1 LFAGNVCLKM
11 LITELETCVQKFH
24 QLWSAGHI
32 AHLDMETHTGIAW
45 VGLRVQ
51 LGHAPGILH
60 QQPHPQPFQI
70 VYKKKDSPSRQRRR
84 TRRAAARQDSAEEV
98 ANEETELEKLPNEDA
113 EKAKEPISA
122 SGQVVVN
129 EANQLSMENKDIEN
143 ESNVETVKVD
153 TETEAEQAT
162 TVNVEDPGDTVAP
175 EIAVIEEIADEV
187 CDDVEY
193 LETSEKPKELDR
205 AVIDNLKLRSQYP
218 RNCET
223 CDKYLRNNLDFRKHV
238 VACIMAR
245 K

>member
-1 LFAGNVCLKM
+1 M
-11 LITELETCVQKFH
+11 LVTELETFVQKFH
-24 QLWSAGHI
+24 QLWSAGHS
-32 AHLDMETHTGIAW
+32 AHLDLETHNGRAW

-60 QQPHPQPFQI
+60 QQPHPQPFQKA
-70 VYKKKDSPSRQRRR
+70 YKKKDSPSRQRRR

-98 ANEETELEKLPNEDA
+98 ANEETEPEKVPNEDG
-113 EKAKEPISA
+113 EKAKESEPISA
-122 SGQVVVN
+122 SEQVVVN
-129 EANQLSMENKDIEN
+129 EANQVSMENKDIEN
-143 ESNVETVKVD
+143 ESNVATVKVD

-162 TVNVEDPGDTVAP
+162 TVNVEDPGEIIAT

-187 CDDVEY
+187 CNDDEY

-205 AVIDNLKLRSQYP
+205 AVIDNVKLRSQYP